1 MARRI
6 RRGSEFFGKTRKI
19 FQDREGAIH
28 QESGTLPVD
37 SYPRYDLETL
47 RSEESKGR
55 LLKES
60 LSIAW
65 RILQEEQ
72 VLPLAELAHRIVED
86 LMVNPNYTYRD
97 LLEALKVDERFT
109 VTSGQMISLPS
120 IENPSEVFFQKMA
133 RRRRERKGS

>member
-6 RRGSEFFGKTRKI
+6 HRGAEFFGKTRKI
-19 FQDREGAIH
+19 FQDREGAIY

-37 SYPRYDLETL
+37 SYPRYDLETF
-47 RSEESKGR
+47 RSEEPKGK

-65 RILQEEQ
+65 RILQQEQ
-72 VLPLAELAHRIVED
+72 VLPLADLAHRIVED

-97 LLEALKVDERFT
+97 LLEALKLDERFT

-120 IENPSEVFFQKMA
+120 IEDPSEVFFEKMA
-133 RRRRERKGS
+133 RKRRGRKGS

>member
-6 RRGSEFFGKTRKI
+6 RRGAEFFGKTRKI
-19 FQDREGAIH
+19 FQDRQGAIH

-47 RSEESKGR
+47 RSEEPKSK

-65 RILQEEQ
+65 RILQGEE

-109 VTSGQMISLPS
+109 VTSGQIISLPS
-120 IENPSEVFFQKMA
+120 VENPSEVFFEKMA
-133 RRRRERKGS
+133 RRKRGRKGS